1 MSTLQQDLNPSVAIR
16 LLSGLCHQRRKI
28 GGGKEIR
35 AEKKKAG
42 LMATLKQRSEEKR

>member
-35 AEKKKAG
+35 GGKKKGRTKGNSEAEK
-42 LMATLKQRSEEKR
+42 

>member
-16 LLSGLCHQRRKI
+16 LLSGLYHQRRKK

-35 AEKKKAG
+35 GGKER
-42 LMATLKQRSEEKR
+42 QD